1 MNRTT
6 FAFFVVTM
14 LEAYWLSLVNSIE
27 YSSTDVLFC
36 FKCRNLLSSS
46 NLALGGKNLSSSF
59 SLNFSHD
66 TISSDSS
73 GCNELHQISATSFS

>member
-6 FAFFVVTM
+6 FAFSVVTM
-14 LEAYWLSLVNSIE
+14 LEAYRLSLVNSAE
-27 YSSTDVLFC
+27 YSSTYALFC

-46 NLALGGKNLSSSF
+46 NLALGEKNLFSNS

-66 TISSDSS
+66 TISSDSF
-73 GCNELHQISATSFS
+73 GCKELHQISATSFS